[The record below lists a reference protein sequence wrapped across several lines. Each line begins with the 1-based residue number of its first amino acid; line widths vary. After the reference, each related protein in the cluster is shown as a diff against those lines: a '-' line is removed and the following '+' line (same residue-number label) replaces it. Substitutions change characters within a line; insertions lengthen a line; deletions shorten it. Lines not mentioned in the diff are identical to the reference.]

1 MTDENKNKGVEQILA
16 AASMQTQ
23 TERLAVMP
31 KKRKLTIGLPK
42 ESSLRE
48 YRIALTP
55 AAVRQISAHGHRVVI
70 EAGAGLQ
77 SNYSDHQY
85 SEAGAEILKSKEE
98 VFKSKVLLKVVPP
111 SLKETALLQPNQLL
125 ISPLQIPIITKEY
138 IESLRQKR
146 VIAVAMEYMQDGG
159 GSYPIVRILSEIAGM
174 SSVMVAAELLSNING
189 GPGILLGG
197 VSGVPPAKV
206 VILGAGVVAEFAT
219 RTALG
224 MGAQVRIFDN
234 NIYKLMRLQTTL
246 GQHIYTSALDP
257 ETINKE
263 LENADVVI
271 GAIHSKSGRTPIVI
285 SEEQVQMM
293 PEGSVII
300 DVSIDQGGC
309 IETSEVTTHENPTFV
324 KHGVTHY
331 CVPNIASRVS
341 RTASVAISNILAPI
355 LINAG
360 DTIGIKSLIFNNIG
374 LRQGV
379 YTYKGCLT
387 NMYLSRRF
395 NINYTNLDLL
405 ITSGY

>member
-1 MTDENKNKGVEQILA
+1 MAKEIKRGVGSILA

-23 TERLAVMP
+23 TERLAIKTSGRRLV
-31 KKRKLTIGLPK
+31 IGLPK
-42 ESSLRE
+42 ESALRE

-55 AAVRQISAHGHRVVI
+55 AAVGQIIRYGHEVI
-70 EAGAGLQ
+70 VESGAGLR
-77 SNYSDHQY
+77 SNFSDHQY
-85 SEAGAEILKSKEE
+85 AEAGAEIVHDKER
-98 VFKSKVLLKVVPP
+98 VFKSKVLLKVFPP
-111 SLKETALLQPNQLL
+111 SDEETKMLQANQIL
-125 ISPLQIPIITKEY
+125 ISPLQIPVISKSY
-138 IESLRQKR
+138 IETLLEKR
-146 VIAVAMEYMQDGG
+146 VTAVAMEYMQDEG
-159 GSYPIVRILSEIAGM
+159 GSYPIVRILSEMAGISAM
-174 SSVMVAAELLSNING
+174 TVAAELLNNING

-197 VSGVPPAKV
+197 ISGVPPAKV

-234 NIYKLMRLQTTL
+234 NIYKLMRLQNVV
-246 GQHIYTSALDP
+246 GQHIYTSSLDP
-257 ETINKE
+257 DAINHQLK
-263 LENADVVI
+263 NADALI
-271 GAIHSKSGRTPIVI
+271 GAIHSKSGRAPMIIT
-285 SEEQVQMM
+285 EDQVRLMK
-293 PEGSVII
+293 EGSVII

-309 IETSEVTTHENPTFV
+309 IETSELTTHEHPTFV

-341 RTASVAISNILAPI
+341 RTASMAISNILAPI

-360 DTIGIKSLIFNNIG
+360 DTIGIKSLLFNNIG
-374 LRQGV
+374 LRHGV

-387 NMYLSRRF
+387 NVYLSRRF